1 MYQLIFTTN
10 DNTRKTFAANV
21 PEKDAEMI
29 QERLSTVGGFTRF
42 MVDVYDTQVTAKEYE
57 GYGRFKSKKE
67 LLTWLF
73 LNVFAP
79 CKDFATLEDFTRYY
93 NETLAEHLEAAR
105 IENACIDILYNDY
118 TAGWENEKVYSKLRH
133 YIDEC
138 ISNDHQQHP
147 DKAYLRRAIRRAFV
161 ELALA

>member
-67 LLTWLF
+67 LLKWLHE
-73 LNVFAP
+73 NVFMND
-79 CKDFATLEDFTRYY
+79 CKSLEEFTEEYRQILERY
-93 NETLAEHLEAAR
+93 NDNTRLDNMAV
-105 IENACIDILYNDY
+105 DILYDDY
-118 TAGWENEKVYSKLRH
+118 LTGKDTVTVWKKIRGYVTCTMADYNCPRPSASRLR
-133 YIDEC
+133 
-138 ISNDHQQHP
+138 SF
-147 DKAYLRRAIRRAFV
+147 IRSAFV
-161 ELALA
+161 ELALDK